1 MATDGKSRPT
11 RTLTSAQPD
20 KPAFRDGVQE
30 TGDRASLG
38 GAPLDHSLADHV
50 AAVTETPLEASIDAR
65 MGLRGAQGRTPQPE
79 DFVGVLS
86 PEGNSGDIAGTD
98 VSDSPFAFG
107 EDGSTRVP

>member
-20 KPAFRDGVQE
+20 KPAYRDAAQE
-30 TGDRASLG
+30 TADRALLG
-38 GAPLDHSLADHV
+38 GASLDHTLADQV
-50 AAVTETPLEASIDAR
+50 AAVTETPQEAEIDAR
-65 MGLRGAQGRTPQPE
+65 MGLRGAQGRMPQPE

-86 PEGNSGDIAGTD
+86 PEGNSGDIAGAD
-98 VSDSPFAFG
+98 VTDSPFVYG